1 MNKLLIGILCFA
13 FGQTVIWYQ
22 TNGQFINSWAKQHP
36 ILMSLI
42 FGAPIS
48 LAFIIGTKYIV
59 EYFDGAL
66 WPGRLIGFGVGSMSF
81 AILTYF
87 YMGEGI
93 SAKTAICLILATT
106 IVCIQIFWK

>member
-1 MNKLLIGILCFA
+1 
-13 FGQTVIWYQ
+13 
-22 TNGQFINSWAKQHP
+22 
-36 ILMSLI
+36 MSLI

-81 AILTYF
+81 AVLTYF
-87 YMGEGI
+87 YM
-93 SAKTAICLILATT
+93 
-106 IVCIQIFWK
+106 